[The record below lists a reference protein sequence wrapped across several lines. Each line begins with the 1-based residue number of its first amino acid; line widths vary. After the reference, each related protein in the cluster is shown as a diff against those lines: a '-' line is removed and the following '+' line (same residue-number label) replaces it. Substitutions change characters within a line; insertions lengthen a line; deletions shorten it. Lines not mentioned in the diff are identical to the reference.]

1 MSIIRKAIEVSGRVQ
16 GVGYRYFVQDC
27 AEDLGLTGWVRN
39 SPLRSVEIE
48 VQGNEEDVE
57 AFCGKL
63 REGPPLA
70 RVKDIHISEMNI
82 LSNEPVFDIT
92 HW

>member
-1 MSIIRKAIEVSGRVQ
+1 MGVVRKAIEVSGRVQ
-16 GVGYRYFVQDC
+16 GVGYRYFTQDC
-27 AEDLGLTGWVRN
+27 AENYGLTGWVRN
-39 SPLRSVEIE
+39 SPLRTVEIE

-57 AFCGKL
+57 AFCTKL

-70 RVKDIHISEMNI
+70 RVKDLRISEI
-82 LSNEPVFDIT
+82 HALSNEPVFNIT

>member
-1 MSIIRKAIEVSGRVQ
+1 MSVVRKAIEVSGRVQ
-16 GVGYRYFVQDC
+16 GVGYRYFAQDR

-39 SPLRSVEIE
+39 SPVRTVEIE

-57 AFCGKL
+57 SFCLKL

-70 RVKDIHISEMNI
+70 RVKDIEMSEMNI
-82 LSNEPVFDIT
+82 LSSEPDFDIT
-92 HW
+92 H